1 MVSNGCLWVAE
12 LDIFF
17 CFLLHTFLYYLIF
30 LKHVIFFKKI
40 IILKEKAMAL
50 IFPHAQEL
58 SNDFAFQ
65 LVGDYSY
72 RRPSH
77 AILTISPVWP
87 GACGPSVQNDIAW
100 CIQLLSMNII
110 FLLPSLPRNQPQ
122 HKCTPRVNFTMKT
135 SFF

>member
-1 MVSNGCLWVAE
+1 MGGR
-12 LDIFF
+12 IRHF
-17 CFLLHTFLYYLIF
+17 FLLSSSYFSVLLDFFKACY
-30 LKHVIFFKKI
+30 FFKKI

-72 RRPSH
+72 HRPSH

-122 HKCTPRVNFTMKT
+122 HECTPRVNFTMKT